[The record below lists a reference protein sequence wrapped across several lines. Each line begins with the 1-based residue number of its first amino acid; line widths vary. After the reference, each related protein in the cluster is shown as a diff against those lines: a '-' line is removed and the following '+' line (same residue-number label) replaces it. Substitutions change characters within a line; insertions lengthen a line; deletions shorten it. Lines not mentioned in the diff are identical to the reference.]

1 MTTEINAAMRG
12 GDKSKVK
19 SLMGQRK
26 VILEQKKAIENKN
39 LNASLSAPSAL
50 PAIAAGPVAA
60 AEAEAD
66 DDDDDNDDDLAVD
79 DDYVYDYDDDEDDG
93 DDTED
98 DVSL

>member
-50 PAIAAGPVAA
+50 PAIAAGPVTVAA
-60 AEAEAD
+60 AEA
-66 DDDDDNDDDLAVD
+66 DDDDNDDDLAVD

>member
-60 AEAEAD
+60 AAEA